1 MKKFSLKLLH
11 IPKAINNQQHLG
23 TRGYMLRYSEPDA
36 GYSLVEML
44 AVVIML
50 GILAAIMGPSWF
62 AFMNR
67 QQLNQANDAVV
78 TSIQETQRQA
88 QKNKTSYSVSFRK
101 NGTNQPVEV
110 AIYPTLKSDGSTRTV
125 AEINTWQNLG
135 GDAGINS
142 RQLLLGANLKDEEN
156 AENTINN
163 ASNSSISF
171 SLTNPPKITF
181 DYMGTLPKADFGI
194 IQTGETE
201 PPGLRIVLAMPT
213 GNNSTSPSGVKR
225 CVIIKTLLG
234 SVQTAQNDKCS

>member
-110 AIYPTLKSDGSTRTV
+110 AIYPTRKADGTLRTF
-125 AEINTWQNLG
+125 AEIDTWRNLG

-142 RQLLLGANLKDEEN
+142 RQLLLGANLSG
-156 AENTINN
+156 ENTVGT
-163 ASNSSISF
+163 SMSF
-171 SLTNPPKITF
+171 SLTNPTKITF
-181 DYMGTLPKADFGI
+181 DYMATVANADFGI